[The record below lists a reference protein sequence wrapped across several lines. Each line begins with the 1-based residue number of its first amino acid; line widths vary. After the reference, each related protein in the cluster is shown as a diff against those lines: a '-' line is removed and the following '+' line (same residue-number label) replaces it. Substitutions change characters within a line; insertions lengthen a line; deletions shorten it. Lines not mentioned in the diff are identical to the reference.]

1 MKTQFD
7 FIFSPVRILL
17 QKKERRYLIYMF
29 ICYQKL
35 VTAFGLIKEKPR
47 NVFGG
52 VDNNKTLSFCS
63 SSDKC
68 GASPFD
74 SNDVND

>member
-1 MKTQFD
+1 MC
-7 FIFSPVRILL
+7 
-17 QKKERRYLIYMF
+17 
-29 ICYQKL
+29 CYRL
-35 VTAFGLIKEKPR
+35 VTEFGLIKEKPR
-47 NVFGG
+47 NVSGG

-63 SSDKC
+63 SSDKR